1 MANTNDKQQEQ
12 EVVTL
17 NDNKVYKRNVTQ
29 LNNILGRA
37 YLNLYGTD
45 RTSEI
50 TNLDKKFQDI
60 LHTQI
65 SALNNADDGDIT
77 SFVHK
82 LWSDDRKK
90 SAISQMLDN
99 QFYNTTGSELSSIQS
114 LFQEAY
120 RNKLIEQNDLH
131 EVASAL
137 IELGEAI
144 NITRDAIISADIV
157 TGRLNREIIFEND
170 LNSDDVNKKCIVT
183 SIEKKLKLF
192 NKIKNFIVPK
202 TLEYGEYYAYVIPY
216 SKIFNDF
223 LQAKGSKI
231 KESTLYESTSK
242 DDFNNFSKSQYANFK
257 DVAIN
262 SQLPFTEEELSQK
275 NFNTA
280 MKTVFENIE
289 ICNDPRPLPVLE
301 EGNASLKYYMNEYV
315 SESGDSLKT
324 EARGDY
330 KSIFDKINNKKGNS
344 SEGIHDDE
352 KEFSDIKDCYLKLID
367 PTKMIEV
374 KILTTVIGYYY
385 VQEEDITSI
394 SGMLT
399 NNLYFTDFNAEMGN
413 KRTLVDGIAGQ
424 IVKAFDK
431 KFLNDNLKFKK
442 EIAES
447 LMYHNIHN
455 KKIKFQF
462 IPAEYIVPFKIDEDE
477 DGDGQSMI
485 KDSLFYA
492 KLYLMLLL
500 FKIMSIVLYS
510 NDTKVNYIRK
520 SGIDKD
526 IANQIEEIAR
536 IKQSRQINIMDL
548 FSYTTLIN
556 KIGNGNEQFVPVG
569 RSNEKPIETEI
580 LQGQE
585 VQLDSPLLEMLKN
598 AYILGTGV
606 PAAILNYLNEAE
618 FAKIVEQNNSKFNA
632 RVINYQLDF
641 NESITAL
648 YHKLLK
654 YCTTLDD
661 NTINS
666 MVFKFQPPKSLSNN
680 VKADAIQQ
688 HQTLSDF
695 LVTLYYG
702 DPNMSQDPNINDKIM
717 QFRKKLAE
725 DQLHFLM
732 FEHLD
737 ELYDQAN
744 IEAIEDRLRPKP
756 SNGDDDIDAD
766 LDAIPDDEGGG
777 EMPPFPE

>member
-1 MANTNDKQQEQ
+1 MPNKNKNQQDPE
-12 EVVTL
+12 EVISV
-17 NDNKVYKRNVTQ
+17 NDNKTYRRNLTQ

-37 YLNLYGTD
+37 NLSLYGTD
-45 RTSEI
+45 RTSEV

-60 LHTQI
+60 LHMQLN
-65 SALNNADDGDIT
+65 ALNNSNDGDVT

-99 QFYNTTGSELSSIQS
+99 QFYNSTGSEISSIQS

-137 IELGEAI
+137 IELTEAI
-144 NITRDAIISADIV
+144 NITRDAIISADMV
-157 TGRLNREIIFEND
+157 TGRLNRELVFEND
-170 LNSDDVNKKCIVT
+170 LNSDDVNKKSIVE
-183 SIEKKLKLF
+183 SVEKKFNLL
-192 NKIKNFIVPK
+192 NKIKNFIVSK
-202 TLEYGEYYAYVIPY
+202 TLEYGEYYAYIIPY

-223 LQAKGSKI
+223 LKIKGSKI
-231 KESTLYESTSK
+231 KESTLFESTGKSEFN
-242 DDFNNFSKSQYANFK
+242 DFTKTQFANFK
-257 DVAIN
+257 EAVESSNAVV
-262 SQLPFTEEELSQK
+262 TEDDMNEK
-275 NFNTA
+275 NFSNV
-280 MKTVFENIE
+280 MKAVFENIE
-289 ICNDPRPLPVLE
+289 ICNDPRPLPILE
-301 EGNASLKYYMNEYV
+301 EGVSSLTYYMNEYV
-315 SESGDSLKT
+315 NESGDSIKT
-324 EARGDY
+324 EAKKES
-330 KSIFDKINNKKGNS
+330 KSVFDKVNNDSS

-352 KEFSDIKDCYLKLID
+352 KEFSDIKDCYIKLIE

-399 NNLYFTDFNAEMGN
+399 NNLYFTDFNAEQGN
-413 KRTLVDGIAGQ
+413 KRTMIDGIAGQ
-424 IVKAFDK
+424 VVKAFDK
-431 KFLNDNLKFKK
+431 KFLYDNVKFKK
-442 EIAES
+442 EIAEA
-447 LMYHNIHN
+447 LMYHNIQN
-455 KKIKFQF
+455 KRIKFQF
-462 IPAEYIVPFKIDEDE
+462 IPAEYIIPFKIDEDE
-477 DGDGQSMI
+477 LGNGQSMI

-569 RSNEKPIETEI
+569 RSNERPIETEI
-580 LQGQE
+580 LQGQD
-585 VQLDSPLLEMLKN
+585 VQLDTPLLEMLKN

-632 RVINYQLDF
+632 RVINYQLDL
-641 NESITAL
+641 NESISL
-648 YHKLLK
+648 MYRKILR
-654 YCTTLDD
+654 YSTTLSQS
-661 NTINS
+661 TIDS
-666 MVFKFQPPKSLSNN
+666 FAFKFQPPKSLQNT

-688 HQTLSDF
+688 HQTLADF

-702 DPNMSQDPNINDKIM
+702 DPTMSADPDINIKI
-717 QFRKKLAE
+717 QNFRKKLAE

-732 FEHLD
+732 FETLD
-737 ELYDQAN
+737 KIFEQAN
-744 IEAIEDRLRPKP
+744 MDSMEDKLRPKP
-756 SNGDDDIDAD
+756 SNGDDDLEDE
-766 LDAIPDDEGGG
+766 LNNMPDEGG
-777 EMPPFPE
+777 EETPPFPM